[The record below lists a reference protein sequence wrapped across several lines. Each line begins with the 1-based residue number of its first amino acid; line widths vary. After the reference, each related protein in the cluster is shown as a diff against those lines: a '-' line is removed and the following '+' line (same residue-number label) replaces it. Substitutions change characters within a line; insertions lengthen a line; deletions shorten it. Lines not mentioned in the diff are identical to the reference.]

1 LDLSDN
7 KFECNDDT
15 IRFYIMMEAGPPDK
29 KRPEAVD
36 WDGGNGYVCKNEK
49 EEKKTFKQF
58 AEDGMV
64 SSNHLNY
71 NERDFIIWETCRLG
85 LLEVVGDVD

>member
-1 LDLSDN
+1 MDLSDN

-36 WDGGNGYVCKNEK
+36 WDGGNGYVCKDEK
-49 EEKKTFKQF
+49 EEKHSFKEF
-58 AEDGMV
+58 AERGMV
-64 SSNHLNY
+64 
-71 NERDFIIWETCRLG
+71 
-85 LLEVVGDVD
+85 